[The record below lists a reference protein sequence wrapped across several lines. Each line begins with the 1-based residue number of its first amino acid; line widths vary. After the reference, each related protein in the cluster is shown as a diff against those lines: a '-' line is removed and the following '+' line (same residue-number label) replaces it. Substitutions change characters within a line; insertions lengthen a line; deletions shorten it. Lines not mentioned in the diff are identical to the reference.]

1 MEELEVPTRSQQT
14 ENSRAVSLTKITL
27 CVDILNVA
35 LFGALC
41 NQSYLREVE
50 ILLPSSTSQK
60 GLHVREVLNRDY
72 ALSSSSSSSS
82 NLVLSVLVFILLCS
96 GFLRL
101 SSGQLILACG
111 AFVHPS
117 QIAGRRMMNAGYS
130 RGPNNEYILMNVGS
144 F

>member
-1 MEELEVPTRSQQT
+1 MTL
-14 ENSRAVSLTKITL
+14 NILLRAVSLTKITL

-50 ILLPSSTSQK
+50 ILLPSSTSQR

-72 ALSSSSSSSS
+72 ALSSSSSSSSSS

-96 GFLRL
+96 GFEVIVWSVDISMRGVRASISDCWQAHDERRL
-101 SSGQLILACG
+101 Q
-111 AFVHPS
+111 
-117 QIAGRRMMNAGYS
+117 Q
-130 RGPNNEYILMNVGS
+130 GS
-144 F
+144 K